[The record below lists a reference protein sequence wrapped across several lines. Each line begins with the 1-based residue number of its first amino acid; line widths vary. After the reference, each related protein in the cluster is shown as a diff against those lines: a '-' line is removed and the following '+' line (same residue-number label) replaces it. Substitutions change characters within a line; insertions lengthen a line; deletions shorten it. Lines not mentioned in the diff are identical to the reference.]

1 MDTFAYFMPTKVF
14 FGRDCVSR
22 QGQVIATAGKRALVV
37 TGKNSARKCGAL
49 DDITLCL
56 KGKGICFELFD
67 DVEANPSVATA
78 RLAGKRARD
87 FNADMIIAVGGGSP
101 LDAGK
106 AAALLALN
114 DFTDDALFSADDS
127 IPVLPVIAV
136 PTTAGTGSEVTPYSI
151 LTDTN
156 LQTKRNLRSEKLFP
170 VLAYL
175 DPRYTESLPR
185 DTTSYTAID
194 ALTHAVEGYLSSRRT
209 PLTDVLA
216 LESIR
221 LLGEKLPGLSRSL
234 PDSSGREKLLM
245 ASLLAGIVIA
255 RTGTTVLHAM
265 GYHLTF
271 FHKVEHG
278 RANGFLLPAYLEYV
292 AGAQAE
298 RVQAV
303 LDVMGCDDVNRLSE
317 ILGPLLGEAPRLSEV
332 EREGYSL
339 KACDAPSAAS
349 TVPRPGPADVMT
361 MYENLLS
368 CADAA
373 AQSGRTC
380 GNI

>member
-1 MDTFAYFMPTKVF
+1 METFTYFMPTKVF

-49 DDITLCL
+49 DDITFCL
-56 KGKGICFELFD
+56 KENGIGFDLFD
-67 DVEANPSVATA
+67 EVEANPSIATA

-114 DFTDDALFSADDS
+114 DFTDDALFSADDTM
-127 IPVLPVIAV
+127 PVLPVIAV

-151 LTDTN
+151 LTDMN

-175 DPRYTESLPR
+175 DPRYTELLPR
-185 DTTSYTAID
+185 DITCYTAID
-194 ALTHAVEGYLSSRRT
+194 ALTHAIEGYLSSRHT

-221 LLGEKLPGLSRSL
+221 LLGENLPGLSRSL
-234 PDSSGREKLLM
+234 PDSTGREKLLM
-245 ASLLAGIVIA
+245 ASLFAGIVIA
-255 RTGTTVLHAM
+255 RTGTTILHAM
-265 GYHLTF
+265 
-271 FHKVEHG
+271 
-278 RANGFLLPAYLEYV
+278 
-292 AGAQAE
+292 
-298 RVQAV
+298 
-303 LDVMGCDDVNRLSE
+303 
-317 ILGPLLGEAPRLSEV
+317 
-332 EREGYSL
+332 
-339 KACDAPSAAS
+339 
-349 TVPRPGPADVMT
+349 
-361 MYENLLS
+361 
-368 CADAA
+368 
-373 AQSGRTC
+373 
-380 GNI
+380 

>member
-1 MDTFAYFMPTKVF
+1 METFTYFMPTKVF

-22 QGQVIATAGKRALVV
+22 QGQAMVSAGKRALVV

-56 KGKGICFELFD
+56 KENGIGFDLFD
-67 DVEANPSVATA
+67 EVEANPSIATA

-114 DFTDDALFSADDS
+114 DFTDDALFSADDT
-127 IPVLPVIAV
+127 IPVLPVVAV

-151 LTDTN
+151 LTDMN

-175 DPRYTESLPR
+175 DPRYTELLPR
-185 DTTSYTAID
+185 DITSYTAID
-194 ALTHAVEGYLSSRRT
+194 ALTHAIEGYLSSRHT

-221 LLGEKLPGLSRSL
+221 LLGENLPGLSGSL
-234 PDSSGREKLLM
+234 PDSAGREKLLM
-245 ASLLAGIVIA
+245 ASLFAGIVIA
-255 RTGTTVLHAM
+255 RTGTTILHAM

-278 RANGFLLPAYLEYV
+278 RANGFILPAYLEYV
-292 AGAQAE
+292 MNARPDRAGAI
-298 RVQAV
+298 
-303 LDVMGCDDVNRLSE
+303 LDAMGCRDINCLSK
-317 ILGPLLGEAPRLSEV
+317 ILGPLVGVAPCLSDV
-332 EREGYSL
+332 ERRDYSL
-339 KACDAPSAAS
+339 KACEAPSAAS
-349 TVPRPGPADVMT
+349 TVPRPGPADIRT
-361 MYENLLS
+361 MYEHLLS
-368 CADAA
+368 CTDTAV
-373 AQSGRTC
+373 QSGGTC
-380 GNI
+380 GDV